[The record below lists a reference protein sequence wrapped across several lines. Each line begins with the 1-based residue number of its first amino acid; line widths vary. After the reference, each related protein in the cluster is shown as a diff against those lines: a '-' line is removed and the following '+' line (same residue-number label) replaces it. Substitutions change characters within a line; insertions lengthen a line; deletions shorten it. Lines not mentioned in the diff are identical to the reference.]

1 MNQTRKR
8 PASSFA
14 GSIERGPRGPILR
27 DDAGVSWRIGF
38 ADGTVPE
45 NVDGQVR
52 IRGRVVDIDRIE
64 VDYIEVQND
73 A

>member
-1 MNQTRKR
+1 
-8 PASSFA
+8 
-14 GSIERGPRGPILR
+14 
-27 DDAGVSWRIGF
+27 
-38 ADGTVPE
+38 VPE

>member
-1 MNQTRKR
+1 MSMWAVATIAR
-8 PASSFA
+8 
-14 GSIERGPRGPILR
+14 SIVWPILR

-38 ADGTVPE
+38 ADGTVPD